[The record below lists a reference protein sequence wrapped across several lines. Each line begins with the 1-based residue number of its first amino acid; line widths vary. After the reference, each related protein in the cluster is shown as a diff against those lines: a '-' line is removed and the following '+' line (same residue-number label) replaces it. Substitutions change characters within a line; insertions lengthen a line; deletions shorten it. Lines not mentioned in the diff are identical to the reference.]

1 MFPWKKAALIAASVL
16 AGIAVI
22 LLGLWIYY
30 SNVSWQSMKN
40 MPLSEKEQRLSL
52 IHAAEQWLGCGE
64 DDGSHVPIID
74 LYNSQEILP
83 MDYRM
88 EYTDSWCA
96 AFVTACAIQAQLTDR
111 IPPECGCERQIGL
124 LQDMGIWQEKDTF
137 FPQPGDLIYYAW
149 DEKPFGDCTGWADH
163 VGIVAGTCYPF
174 VKVIEGNKDD
184 CVDYRIVSIWN
195 STIRGYGTPNYS

>member
-1 MFPWKKAALIAASVL
+1 
-16 AGIAVI
+16 
-22 LLGLWIYY
+22 
-30 SNVSWQSMKN
+30 
-40 MPLSEKEQRLSL
+40 
-52 IHAAEQWLGCGE
+52 
-64 DDGSHVPIID
+64 
-74 LYNSQEILP
+74 